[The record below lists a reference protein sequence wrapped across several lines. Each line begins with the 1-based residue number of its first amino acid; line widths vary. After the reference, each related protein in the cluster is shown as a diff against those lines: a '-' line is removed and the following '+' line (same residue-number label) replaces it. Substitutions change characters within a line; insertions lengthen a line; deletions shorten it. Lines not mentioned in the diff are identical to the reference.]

1 MYEGVV
7 APWRHEPANEPA
19 AAQGQVSQRPW
30 TRNLQ
35 ALHEQTSNHY
45 PTMPMSTLHSTTTE
59 HVSNNTEESDDRHQG
74 LATHHSQHQLPS
86 TKLIH
91 VSH

>member
-7 APWRHEPANEPA
+7 GPWRHEPANEPT

-30 TRNLQ
+30 TRNPQ

-45 PTMPMSTLHSTTTE
+45 PPHAYVNKHTTTTE
-59 HVSNNTEESDDRHQG
+59 HVSNTTAPKSRKTD
-74 LATHHSQHQLPS
+74 
-86 TKLIH
+86 TKD
-91 VSH
+91 

>member
-45 PTMPMSTLHSTTTE
+45 PPHAYVNKHTTTTE
-59 HVSNNTEESDDRHQG
+59 HVSNTTAPKSRKTD
-74 LATHHSQHQLPS
+74 
-86 TKLIH
+86 TKD
-91 VSH
+91 